1 MTPLSHSARRIA
13 AALAIALVAAPGV
26 ATADIAQA
34 DKHFKRGVELY
45 KDSDYAAALVEFQ
58 RAYET
63 QPSYQVLYN
72 IGETQYQLQD
82 WASAYKTFQ
91 RYLSEG
97 NKRLSSKRRKEV
109 EKEIEKLR
117 QRVATLSI
125 ATSEAGAAVTI
136 DDVSVGQTPL
146 AEPILVSSGRRK
158 ITATLPGRPPVTEV
172 LQLAGGDV
180 KDLTLTI
187 PLLPPPK
194 VEVVTRESPSP
205 VVPVT
210 AWAGTGAV
218 VVGAV
223 VTGVLAL
230 GASSDLKERLVAYP
244 ADPKAISSAQSKAV
258 GLAITTDV
266 LTAVALAG
274 AGVSVWLT
282 VRHQRLVADSRA
294 PAGPASP
301 ASPAARLVFF
311 PSGVGVAGSF

>member
-1 MTPLSHSARRIA
+1 MTLLSHSARRIA
-13 AALAIALVAAPGV
+13 AALAITLVAAPGA

-136 DDVSVGQTPL
+136 DEVSVGQTPL

-158 ITATLPGRPPVTEV
+158 VTATLPGRPPVTEV

-187 PLLPPPK
+187 PALPPPPK
-194 VEVVTRESPSP
+194 VEVVTRESPSL

-230 GASSDLKERLVAYP
+230 GASADLKERLLAYP
-244 ADPKAISSAQSKAV
+244 ADPKAISSAQGKAV
-258 GLAITTDV
+258 GLSITTDV

-282 VRHQRLVADSRA
+282 VRHQRLAADSRA
-294 PAGPASP
+294 PASP

-311 PSGVGVAGSF
+311 PSGVGVAGTF